1 MSKISLDVS
10 VTVGIAKSKKKKL
23 KKVGL
28 VHTMQHLNKKWI
40 EPTSTF
46 MEDKL
51 PVFLFGIF
59 TLIFVRHLGLM
70 VLFF

>member
-1 MSKISLDVS
+1 MSKISFGVS
-10 VTVGIAKSKKKKL
+10 VTVEIAKPKKKKF

-51 PVFLFGIF
+51 PVFLSGIL
-59 TLIFVRHLGLM
+59 TLIFVRDL
-70 VLFF
+70 V